1 MKHIKT
7 TPKHVLIFTLCLVMI
22 VFEFVPG
29 LKEIAFTAD
38 KAYNRLISLSIPLF
52 LGVIAVIL
60 IASELGVRL
69 FEKPERLWVLIPAMI
84 IAVDN
89 FPWLAFAAGKME
101 LVYTQPFHFIVFGA
115 YCLLV
120 GFFEEILF
128 RGIFFSVLASLF
140 ERTKK
145 GFVWTYLISSV
156 AFGAIHL
163 LNVFQSGGAAI
174 LQAGYSI
181 LTGGLFGFVLIKT
194 KNIIFPAITHAV
206 YNFCGLLFTSHVG
219 LGLGS
224 IIDLPTGI
232 MMTVISV
239 CIGVFVLFSLKNY
252 SNTEQEELYKRLGV
266 K

>member
-1 MKHIKT
+1 
-7 TPKHVLIFTLCLVMI
+7 
-22 VFEFVPG
+22 
-29 LKEIAFTAD
+29 
-38 KAYNRLISLSIPLF
+38 
-52 LGVIAVIL
+52 VIL
-60 IASELGVRL
+60 ISSECGVRL
-69 FEKPERLWVLIPAMI
+69 FEKPERLWVLIPALI
-84 IAVDN
+84 IAIDN

-101 LVYTQPFHFIVFGA
+101 LIYTKPLHFTLFGT

-128 RGIFFSVLASLF
+128 RGVFFSVLASVF

-145 GFVWTYLISSV
+145 GLIWTYLITSV

-206 YNFCGLLFTSHVG
+206 YNFCGLLYTSHIG
-219 LGLGS
+219 LGAGS

-232 MMTVISV
+232 MMAIISV
-239 CIGVFVLFSLKNY
+239 CIGVFVLVCVYKY
-252 SNTEQEELYKRLGV
+252 SDEERLLLYDRLGV